1 MRQRRSGFG
10 AYIILILLVIFF
22 WYYFAGTKS
31 PDFSMTRLE
40 EAIENGQVNGIT
52 IDQNVQVPTGK
63 ARVNLK
69 NDQTVYT
76 LYVSD
81 VNEFQDYLKENNIP
95 YMLNDIPQD
104 QWFLELLPMLLIVA
118 VVFILFMILM
128 NGQMAANSGGT
139 NAKMMNFGK
148 SRARMTT
155 QENIDVRFEN
165 VAGLQEEKE
174 ELEEIVDFLKA
185 PGKYT
190 RVGARIPKGLL
201 LVG

>member
-10 AYIILILLVIFF
+10 AYIILILLIIFF
-22 WYYFAGTKS
+22 WYYFAGTKT
-31 PDFSMTRLE
+31 PDYSMTRLE
-40 EAIENGQVNGIT
+40 EAVENGQVNGIT

-81 VNEFQDYLKENNIP
+81 VNEFQDYLQENNIP

-190 RVGARIPKGLL
+190 RVGARIPKGL
-201 LVG
+201 